1 MDDSEK
7 LTELRIVLD
16 DMGAEVSDDDTTL
29 LSYLEQAKDV
39 ILNRMYPYMDE
50 EAYETLL
57 IPKRYEYKQ
66 IRIAAYLLN
75 KRGAEGEIQH
85 IENGIHRNYKN
96 ADVPAEM
103 LMDIMPRVGI
113 PK

>member
-7 LTELRIVLD
+7 LSELRVVLD
-16 DMGAEVSDDDTTL
+16 DMGAEVDDEDSVL
-29 LSYLEQAKDV
+29 LSFLSQAKDV

-50 EAYETLL
+50 EAYEAL
-57 IPKRYEYKQ
+57 ILPKRYEFKQ

-103 LMDIMPRVGI
+103 LVDIMPRVGI